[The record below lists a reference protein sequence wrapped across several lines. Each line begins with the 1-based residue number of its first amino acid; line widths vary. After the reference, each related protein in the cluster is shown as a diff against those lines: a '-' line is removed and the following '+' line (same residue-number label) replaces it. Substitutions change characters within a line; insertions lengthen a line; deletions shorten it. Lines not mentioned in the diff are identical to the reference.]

1 MNKVILMGRL
11 ARDPDVRTT
20 QSGRQVARMTIAVD
34 RRISRA
40 NVQPGQPT
48 ADFINLVACERTAE
62 FAGHYLNKGSQILVE
77 GRIQTRSY
85 EGQDGTK
92 RYSTEVNVDH
102 IEFAGPRPQNDVGME
117 DGFSPRAAAP
127 APASASPLASA
138 PTPPPFDDAPTD
150 DDIPF

>member
-48 ADFINLVACERTAE
+48 ADFINLVAWERTAE

-85 EGQDGTK
+85 EAQDGSK
-92 RYSTEVNVDH
+92 RYATEVIVER
-102 IEFAGPRPQNDVGME
+102 IEFAGPRQQNDVGME

>member
-20 QSGRQVARMTIAVD
+20 QGGRQVARMTIAVD
-34 RRISRA
+34 RRISRS
-40 NVQPGQPT
+40 NIQPGQQT
-48 ADFINLVACERTAE
+48 ADFINLVAWERTAE

-85 EGQDGTK
+85 EAQDGSK
-92 RYSTEVNVDH
+92 RYVTEVVVDH
-102 IEFAGPRPQNDVGME
+102 IEFAGARPQGDSGLE

-127 APASASPLASA
+127 APAAA
-138 PTPPPFDDAPTD
+138 PPPFDNASVTD